1 MKKIDLLLEKRDFF
15 RGVLEDKYLHPD
27 KRIDYLSK
35 LEEIENK
42 ITASKRGKKAKQAG
56 GNYERTVA
64 QILNEY
70 FNKND
75 IPLDIK
81 RTPGSGGFQKSA
93 NNDSLRGDISN
104 LNQDYEF
111 KLSIECKNATKWS
124 LPAWLRQAQEDC
136 PEGKIPVVAF
146 HQKQVIEG
154 GKVAQKSKNYVCIE
168 LEDLLDII
176 DNYAVA
182 RKVK

>member
-1 MKKIDLLLEKRDFF
+1 MKKIDLLKEKKKF
-15 RGVLEDKYLHPD
+15 LEDILKDKNLPTGAKNSYLFQ
-27 KRIDYLSK
+27 LGE
-35 LEEIENK
+35 LEGKIE
-42 ITASKRGKKAKQAG
+42 ASKRGKKAKQAG